1 MSIGLN
7 LRIGDDEN
15 IYNCGIRAARRT
27 DRQAPQGVLTRTRP
41 SIPRGTRG
49 TTWPSAS
56 CAVQIPSVVGVL
68 GEGGACLIRVSYR
81 RWYRT
86 VLESTKGNGL
96 RSFAHR
102 V

>member
-41 SIPRGTRG
+41 SIPRGL
-49 TTWPSAS
+49 
-56 CAVQIPSVVGVL
+56 VGRHGPQLPARYRYRVL
-68 GEGGACLIRVSYR
+68 LVS
-81 RWYRT
+81 
-86 VLESTKGNGL
+86 
-96 RSFAHR
+96 
-102 V
+102 